1 MANTL
6 AEQTAPIENA
16 FGLTLRDY
24 FAASA
29 LNALLA
35 KPQTHSTDEASARYA
50 EVAYA
55 YADAMLVARSSGL
68 V

>member
-1 MANTL
+1 VSDIF
-6 AEQTAPIENA
+6 AEPAVPENS

-35 KPQTHSTDEASARYA
+35 KAQTHSNDEPSARYA

-55 YADAMLVARSSGL
+55 FADAMLVARSSGL
-68 V
+68 L